1 MKNRIISFDL
11 ARTIA
16 IVSIMS
22 NHAVNMVYD
31 NYNDQIGEFISS
43 SNFSM
48 LFKAGVSVF
57 SRLGV
62 PIFLML
68 TGALVLNRTFTD
80 NDSIKKYYKE
90 NVGGI
95 LITTEFW
102 YLIMFLYLSWDSGQS
117 LDGILLNALFVNQ
130 RSFGSMWY
138 MPMILCVYIILPFFS
153 VFFSISVWFQ
163 YIAYSREMNFLLKYQ
178 SPIILISSI
187 FLFKVLIEIEI
198 KNVAMCKII
207 TFISKISFGWY
218 FVHIIIMYSIDKYL
232 DWPYNNRPMQF
243 FFLMFFTSILSLLF
257 ISISCKSKWVRK
269 ICYRI
274 KI

>member
-1 MKNRIISFDL
+1 
-11 ARTIA
+11 
-16 IVSIMS
+16 
-22 NHAVNMVYD
+22 MVYD

-207 TFISKISFGWY
+207 TFISKISFGLY

-243 FFLMFFTSILSLLF
+243 FFLMFFTSILSFLF

-274 KI
+274 KS

>member
-80 NDSIKKYYKE
+80 NDSIKKYY
-90 NVGGI
+90 NV
-95 LITTEFW
+95 
-102 YLIMFLYLSWDSGQS
+102 
-117 LDGILLNALFVNQ
+117 
-130 RSFGSMWY
+130 
-138 MPMILCVYIILPFFS
+138 
-153 VFFSISVWFQ
+153 SISFLGFRTKFRW
-163 YIAYSREMNFLLKYQ
+163 NF
-178 SPIILISSI
+178 
-187 FLFKVLIEIEI
+187 
-198 KNVAMCKII
+198 
-207 TFISKISFGWY
+207 T
-218 FVHIIIMYSIDKYL
+218 
-232 DWPYNNRPMQF
+232 
-243 FFLMFFTSILSLLF
+243 
-257 ISISCKSKWVRK
+257 
-269 ICYRI
+269 
-274 KI
+274 

>member
-138 MPMILCVYIILPFFS
+138 MPMILCVYIILPFFRVFLSGFS
-153 VFFSISVWFQ
+153 VKFIFLPLILVFVDGMLIPEINALLALFEINKTFTFSISLCDLFSVYWLYVFSGYLINKMKNMGKLR
-163 YIAYSREMNFLLKYQ
+163 YIYFFIVFL
-178 SPIILISSI
+178 
-187 FLFKVLIEIEI
+187 V
-198 KNVAMCKII
+198 
-207 TFISKISFGWY
+207 
-218 FVHIIIMYSIDKYL
+218 
-232 DWPYNNRPMQF
+232 
-243 FFLMFFTSILSLLF
+243 
-257 ISISCKSKWVRK
+257 
-269 ICYRI
+269 
-274 KI
+274 